1 MLLQLFLNGIIYGSI
16 IAIVALGFALVY
28 NTTRIFHIAYAVLYT
43 FAPYNFFTFHTNH
56 GLNVGFA
63 ALLAIV
69 STILLSMIIEL
80 TVYKPLQRKKS
91 SLNQVLISSIGVMI
105 IITNLLALFY
115 GNETKMINPGI
126 SGSLLFG
133 NILITNN
140 QVIQVTVSLF
150 LIILFFLFLKY
161 SKFGLITRALRDDEN
176 LSKVFAINIPGLRLF
191 VFGLSGL
198 FAAIGGLLVAY
209 DVGIDPYVGMPM
221 LLNAFVALIIG
232 GTGKFYTPVIGA
244 FVIGI
249 LQSLSIWQF
258 SSNWSQVITF
268 ILLIGFLIFR
278 PQGLAG
284 ELQREV

>member
-1 MLLQLFLNGIIYGSI
+1 

-28 NTTRIFHIAYAVLYT
+28 NTTKIFHIAYAVLYT
-43 FAPYNFFTFHTNH
+43 FAPYIFFTFHTNH
-56 GLNVGFA
+56 GLNFGFA
-63 ALLAIV
+63 AILAII
-69 STILLSMIIEL
+69 STVLLSMIIEL
-80 TVYKPLQRKKS
+80 VVYQPLQRKKS

-105 IITNLLALFY
+105 IVTNLLALLY

-126 SGSLLFG
+126 SGSLLIG
-133 NILITNN
+133 NVLITNN
-140 QVIQVTVSLF
+140 QIIQVSVSLF

-161 SKFGLITRALRDDEN
+161 SKFGLVTRALRDDEY
-176 LSKVFAINIPGLRLF
+176 LSKVFAVNIRGLRLL

-232 GTGKFYTPVIGA
+232 GAGKFYTPVIGA

-249 LQSLSIWQF
+249 LQSLTIWQF
-258 SSNWSQVITF
+258 SANWCEAITF
-268 ILLIGFLIFR
+268 VLLICFLIFR